1 MRALALAAAV
11 LSCALLVGGA
21 AAQQSKGGSD
31 RTAARVGGQTISR
44 ADVMAAEYMLPGQY
58 RNAPPDVLYGVL
70 LEEVVDSRL
79 LAIEARKQKIHDDPD
94 LKRRLA
100 RIEEQLLREAFIQRY
115 VTRQLPEAVQRKKY
129 DELVATVPRPEE
141 VRARHILVKTKEE
154 AEAVLK
160 QLRGGADFAQ
170 LAKEKS
176 ADGSAGQGGDLGY
189 FAKDTMVGP
198 FAEAAFAAKA
208 GELVPNPVETRLGW
222 HVIKVED
229 RRLAPT
235 PSFEEIKDDL
245 FVQLSREAVLALLVK
260 LKSETKVEYFNY
272 DGSLRAKP

>member
-1 MRALALAAAV
+1 MRVLAFGAVVLACALA
-11 LSCALLVGGA
+11 VGGA
-21 AAQQSKGGSD
+21 EAQQSKGAAEG
-31 RTAARVGGQTISR
+31 TAARVGGQTISR

-70 LEEVVDSRL
+70 LDEVVDSWL
-79 LAIEARKQKIHDDPD
+79 LAIEARKQKLHEDPD
-94 LKRRLA
+94 FKRRLA
-100 RIEEQLLREAFIQRY
+100 RIEEQVLREAFIQRY
-115 VTRQLPEAVQRKKY
+115 VARQLPESVQRKKY
-129 DELVATVPRPEE
+129 DELVASVPRPEE

-176 ADGSAGQGGDLGY
+176 SDGSAAEGGDLGY
-189 FAKDTMVGP
+189 FTKDGMVGP
-198 FAEAAFAAKA
+198 FAEAAFAVKP
-208 GELVPNPVETRLGW
+208 GELVPNPVETQFGW

-235 PSFEEIKDDL
+235 PSFEEIKGDL
-245 FVQLSREAVLALLVK
+245 LVQLSREAVLSLLVK
-260 LKSETKVEYFNY
+260 LKSETKVDYFNY
-272 DGSLRAKP
+272 DGTPRAKR